1 MNGKSIS
8 LAYLSGYLLIL
19 GIILVTIPIG
29 FLTWIKSE
37 LNCVDTN
44 FFRFCGC
51 VMIGLGGMVANQ
63 IINKDYKYLRYSMFA
78 RTFFTLLTF
87 YFWWTSKDSF
97 YFLFLIILILG
108 LVISLAS
115 SFIYRKKSLQ

>member
-1 MNGKSIS
+1 MNDKIIS

-19 GIILVTIPIG
+19 GIVFVLIPNN
-29 FLTWIKSE
+29 FLHWINSD
-37 LNCVDTN
+37 LSCIDTN

-63 IINKDYKYLRYSMFA
+63 IANKDYKYLRYSMFA
-78 RTFFTLLTF
+78 RTFFTMLTC

-97 YFLFLIILILG
+97 YLLFLIILILG
-108 LVISLAS
+108 LVIALVS
-115 SFIYRKKSLQ
+115 SFLNRTNRA